1 MKKDSIKMK
10 PTNLEV
16 KCYTIVAV
24 ILIISLLIATFI
36 LLAKLVFIAIDGYQ
50 DTKNINKR
58 LINEIKIEKYVRN
71 LGNKNFR
78 I

>member
-1 MKKDSIKMK
+1 MK

>member
-1 MKKDSIKMK
+1 MLYNRCGNTHNFFAYS
-10 PTNLEV
+10 
-16 KCYTIVAV
+16 Y
-24 ILIISLLIATFI
+24 FY
-36 LLAKLVFIAIDGYQ
+36 LAGKTCFIAIDGYQ

>member
-1 MKKDSIKMK
+1 MK

-36 LLAKLVFIAIDGYQ
+36 LLAKLIFIGIDEYK
-50 DTKNINKR
+50 DTKNIYKR
-58 LINEIKIEKYVRN
+58 LINEIKIEKNVRRFSN
-71 LGNKNFR
+71 EKYN